1 VPAQYVFRWGKH
13 IPAGTAVSIPAFTHV
28 QPRVIDRGRCAVARQ
43 ARYLRA
49 MQLRRSTVVT
59 LAIAG
64 ALGGAVAMAPPDGL
78 AGSGQA
84 SSTD

>member
-1 VPAQYVFRWGKH
+1 
-13 IPAGTAVSIPAFTHV
+13 
-28 QPRVIDRGRCAVARQ
+28 VIDRGRCAVARE